1 MIYLVI
7 IVFFLAGIQLLNAL
21 QNYIFR
27 VRYDRYKSDSTEKL
41 VSVIIPARNESEN
54 IGNILNDLIN
64 QHYRNLEIIVVD
76 DDSGDN
82 TAEIVINY
90 SEIDPRIQLIRTGL
104 RDKNWLGKNFAC
116 YTGASTADGRY
127 YLFLDA
133 DVRLE
138 PEAISR
144 IIAYFKKS
152 KVAFLS
158 VFPKQI
164 MEKKELYQVVPLMN
178 YILLSLLP
186 LYMVRFLAFASM
198 AAANGQF
205 MLFSA
210 EKYRK
215 YLPHEKFRREKV
227 EDIHIARYLKRKN
240 ERIACL
246 TGMDD
251 ISCKMYESK
260 AEAIRGF
267 SKNVIEFF
275 GNSWIAAI
283 SFWFINMTA
292 VIWILLFSVRLA
304 LLYLVV
310 IVIIRVLIS
319 LTSRQSTGLNI
330 LYHFHQMYN
339 LGVLIIESAG
349 RKINKTYEWK
359 GRNIS

>member
-1 MIYLVI
+1 MIYLVVI
-7 IVFFLAGIQLLNAL
+7 LFVFVGVQLLTAL

-27 VRYDRYKSDSTEKL
+27 ARYDRYKSDSAEKL
-41 VSVIIPARNESEN
+41 VSVIIPARNESAN
-54 IGNILNDLIN
+54 IGNILNDLIT
-64 QHYRNLEIIVVD
+64 QQYHNLEIIVVD
-76 DDSGDN
+76 DESTDN
-82 TAEIVINY
+82 TAEIVIRK
-90 SEIDPRIQLIRTGL
+90 SFEDPRIQLIRTSL

-116 YTGASTADGRY
+116 YTGASTAEGRY

-138 PEAISR
+138 PGAVSR
-144 IIAYFKKS
+144 IITYFRKS

-164 MEKKELYQVVPLMN
+164 MKIRELYQVVPLMN

-186 LYMVRFLAFASM
+186 LYMVRFLPFASM

-227 EDIHIARYLKRKN
+227 EDIHIARYLKRKK
-240 ERIACL
+240 ERIACV

-251 ISCKMYESK
+251 INCNMYDSK
-260 AEAIRGF
+260 AAAIAGF

-292 VIWILLFSVRLA
+292 LLWILLYSWKLA
-304 LLYLVV
+304 LLYLV
-310 IVIIRVLIS
+310 IVAIIRVLIS
-319 LTSRQSTGLNI
+319 LTSRQHVGLNI
-330 LYHFHQMYN
+330 MYHFHQMYH
-339 LGVLIIESAG
+339 LGVLIVESAA

>member
-7 IVFFLAGIQLLNAL
+7 ILFIMVGYQLLVAL

-27 VRYDRYKSDSTEKL
+27 TRYNRYHAKSADKM
-41 VSVIIPARNESEN
+41 VSVIVPARNESGN
-54 IGNILNDLIN
+54 IGNLLNDLSR
-64 QHYRNLEIIVVD
+64 QQYKNLEIIVVD
-76 DDSGDN
+76 DDSTDN
-82 TAEIVINY
+82 TAEIVIRK
-90 SEIDPRIQLIRTGL
+90 SFEDPRIQLIRTSL
-104 RDKNWLGKNFAC
+104 RDKSWLGKNFAC
-116 YTGASTADGRY
+116 YTGASTAEGHY

-138 PEAISR
+138 PEAIR
-144 IIAYFKKS
+144 HIIAYFRKS

-164 MEKKELYQVVPLMN
+164 MDKRELYQIVPLMN

-186 LYMVRFLAFASM
+186 LYMVRFLPFASM

-210 EKYRK
+210 GKYRK

-227 EDIHIARYLKRKN
+227 EDIHIARYLKRKK

-251 ISCKMYESK
+251 ISCRMYESK

-267 SKNVIEFF
+267 SKNVVEFF
-275 GNSWIAAI
+275 GNSWVLAVI
-283 SFWFINMTA
+283 FWFINITA
-292 VIWILLFSVRLA
+292 VVWIMFYSFRLA
-304 LLYLVV
+304 ILYLVLV
-310 IVIIRVLIS
+310 AIIRTLIS
-319 LTSRQSTGLNI
+319 LTSRQRIGLNI